1 MPSAMSD
8 FENEPVLSVAPM
20 MDWTDRHCR
29 YFFRLMSPTAKLY
42 TEMVTATAVVRGDTR
57 RLLEFDP
64 FERPLA
70 LQLGGSDPV
79 EMAEA
84 ARIASRFGY
93 DEININ
99 VGCPSDR
106 VQSGSFGACLM
117 AEPERVRD
125 CYIAMQEA
133 VEQPVTIKSR
143 IGIDHHDDY
152 AFLCNF
158 LEIVAKGGCQVFVIH
173 ARKAILQGLSPKQN
187 RDIPPL
193 CYDRVY
199 RVKKDFPQLR
209 IVINGG
215 IRSTDDAQEHLL
227 HVDGVMI
234 GREAYRNPWILSEFD
249 DRLGPGRPLESR
261 AEVIKAYIPYISDQ
275 LDRGVRLHSM
285 TRHML
290 GLFAGQPGAR
300 AWRREL
306 SRQGSNASADISV
319 IQHAL
324 ERVAEMTQIAQA
336 RL

>member
-42 TEMVTATAVVRGDTR
+42 TEMVTATAVVRGDAR

-70 LQLGGSDPV
+70 LQLGGSDPA

-125 CYIAMQEA
+125 CYVAMQDA

-158 LEIVAKGGCQVFVIH
+158 LEIVASGGCQVFVIH
-173 ARKAILQGLSPKQN
+173 ARRAILQGLSPKQN
-187 RDIPPL
+187 REIPPL

-215 IRSTDDAQEHLL
+215 IRSTDDAQKHLA

-234 GREAYRNPWILSEFD
+234 GREAYRNPWILSECE
-249 DRLGPGRPLESR
+249 DRLGSGRPLVSR
-261 AEVIKAYIPYISDQ
+261 AEVINAYIPYVSAQ
-275 LDRGVRLHSM
+275 LARGVRLHSM

-306 SRQGSNASADISV
+306 SQQGSGESADISV
-319 IQHAL
+319 IQHAV
-324 ERVAEMTQIAQA
+324 ERVAEMTQFVQT